1 MEGQRRQVGAG
12 ALRRYCGHVKFA
24 ASLCQPVAAAMIE
37 LLYYPSN
44 ASFAPHLLLEEMDI
58 PYTLRQVDRAN
69 NEHKSPAYLKLNP
82 NGVIPVLVDGDLVL
96 YETAAILMH
105 LADCHPRFAPATG
118 TAERAQYYKWM
129 VWLTN
134 TLQAMLIHYFYPD
147 RMAADADEV
156 KARAE
161 AQIAPMLDQM
171 DAELARHGGDWF
183 LGNRFTAV
191 DPLAFMLCRW
201 TRMQANP
208 AKTRP
213 ALRAYLQRVFE
224 RPATQRVVAK
234 EKLLDPVF

>member
-1 MEGQRRQVGAG
+1 
-12 ALRRYCGHVKFA
+12 
-24 ASLCQPVAAAMIE
+24 MIE
-37 LLYYPSN
+37 LHYYPSN
-44 ASFAPHLLLEEMDI
+44 ASFAPHLLLEEMGI
-58 PYTLRQVDRAN
+58 PFTLRQVDRAN

-82 NGVIPVLVDGDLVL
+82 NGLIPTLVDGELVL

-105 LADCHPRFAPATG
+105 LADCHPGFAPAPG
-118 TAERAQYYKWM
+118 TPERAQYYKWM

-134 TLQAMLIHYFYPD
+134 TLQAMLIHYFYPE
-147 RMAADADEV
+147 RMASDAVEV

-171 DAELARHGGDWF
+171 EAELARHGGSWF
-183 LGNRFTAV
+183 LGEQYTAV

-213 ALRAYLQRVFE
+213 ALGAYLARVLA
-224 RPATQRVVAK
+224 RPATQRAVAT
-234 EKLLDPVF
+234 EKLADPVY

>member
-1 MEGQRRQVGAG
+1 
-12 ALRRYCGHVKFA
+12 
-24 ASLCQPVAAAMIE
+24 MIE
-37 LLYYPSN
+37 LHYYPSN
-44 ASFAPHLLLEEMDI
+44 ASFAPHILLEEMGI

-82 NGVIPVLVDGDLVL
+82 NGLIPTLVDGDLVL

-105 LADCHPRFAPATG
+105 LADCHPGFCPAPG
-118 TAERAQYYKWM
+118 TPQRAQYYKWM

-147 RMAADADEV
+147 RMASDAAEV

-161 AQIAPMLDQM
+161 AQVAPMLDQM
-171 DAELARHGGDWF
+171 DAELARHGGPWF
-183 LGNRFTAV
+183 LGETYSAV

-201 TRMQANP
+201 TRMQARP

-213 ALRAYLQRVFE
+213 ALGAYLQRVFE

-234 EKLLDPVF
+234 EKLPDPVF